1 MKRYLLRRTAQAAS
15 WVFLV
20 MICLQFS
27 AEPARAGAPDA
38 NPVVIRYLNDRGYVP
53 PYEIAEA
60 LGFFKGKGTRFESE
74 GDSTGGPQALG
85 ALASGSV
92 DVVGAATPAM
102 INAIA
107 GGAKILCVMPRA
119 GISKDVTSKFFVLDS
134 SPIKAATDIK
144 DKSIAVNTL
153 GAHLDYTIR
162 EYLRLHDLNK
172 DDVKL
177 VTVAGPR
184 LDETLR
190 DRKADVVAV
199 GGWQSPIAARIAAE
213 GGVRVLFT
221 DYDVLG
227 DMVQASNAMEK
238 AFIDRHPQAVKEFVT
253 ASAKAVDWAAE
264 HPDEARKLVAQILKK
279 RGDDAGA
286 AAAAYWPGYGISQH
300 ALYKDHDM
308 KFWLDVLVREGK
320 LKPGQFSPEDIA
332 TNKYNANAQLAQ
344 H

>member
-1 MKRYLLRRTAQAAS
+1 MKRRARRLIAQAVS
-15 WVFLV
+15 SLV
-20 MICLQFS
+20 LGLVCLQFGGS
-27 AEPARAGAPDA
+27 PVRADTDA

-60 LGFFKGKGTRFESE
+60 LGFFRGTGIRFESE
-74 GDSTGGPQALG
+74 GDSQGGPQALA

-92 DVVGAATPAM
+92 DVAGAATPAM

-107 GGAKILCVMPRA
+107 GGAKIICIMPRA
-119 GISKDVTSKFFVLDS
+119 GVSKDVTSKFFVLDS
-134 SPIKAATDIK
+134 NPVKAATDVK

-153 GAHLDYTIR
+153 GAHLDYTVR
-162 EYLRLHDLNK
+162 EYLRLHGLNK

-177 VTVAGPR
+177 VAVPGPQ
-184 LDETLR
+184 LDQTLR
-190 DRKADVVAV
+190 DQKADVVAV
-199 GGWQSPIAARIAAE
+199 GAWQSPIAAKIAAE
-213 GGVRVLFT
+213 GSVRVLFT

-227 DMVQASNAMEK
+227 DIVQASNAMQT
-238 AFIDRHPQAVKEFVT
+238 AFIDQHPQAVKEFVT

-279 RGDDAGA
+279 RGDDPGA
-286 AAAAYWPGYGISQH
+286 AAAAYWPGYGIAQH
-300 ALYKDHDM
+300 ALYTDHDT

-320 LKPGQFSPEDIA
+320 LKPGQLSPEDIA
-332 TNKYNANAQLAQ
+332 TNKYNANASPAA